1 MQIAKN
7 LTDKIKENTL
17 QSSSTP
23 IPNALI
29 QRLIALWALVES
41 GLGGYMHALKIPFTG
56 IVLGGSA
63 VVILSLIAW
72 FSEKPFRTLLRATLL
87 VMLVKFTVS
96 PHTSFAA
103 YIAVG
108 FQGLMAAL
116 FLSSKLPR
124 FISLLSFFL
133 LAMWESAAQKFILA
147 TLVFGKELWTAL
159 DESVAKMSSE
169 LNLPESWTQDFSW
182 KVIGAYLGLYTLW
195 ALMLYG
201 WTLGLPQRLENN
213 KTRILSAAKKVFPQQ
228 IVADQQGKKKRRAFA
243 FFFILLFI
251 ASSFF
256 LNYGKEDALEKAL
269 ILLFRTAAVV
279 LFLLYVVNPLLRWL
293 LRRNARSNKQKG
305 AILAIVNELPA
316 LRKQLPV
323 AWTLAKQK
331 PKRWQRYPDFLQN
344 LLVLSL
350 FDNEQDL
357 YI

>member
-1 MQIAKN
+1 M
-7 LTDKIKENTL
+7 
-17 QSSSTP
+17 QSSSNT
-23 IPNALI
+23 IPNHLI

-72 FSEKPFRTLLRATLL
+72 FSEKPFKTLLRATLL

-133 LAMWESAAQKFILA
+133 LAMWESALQKFIMP
-147 TLVFGKELWTAL
+147 TLIFGKDLWTAM
-159 DESVAKMSSE
+159 DESVAKMASE
-169 LNLPESWTQDFSW
+169 LNLPEAWAQDFSW
-182 KVIGAYLGLYTLW
+182 KVIMAYLGLYTLW
-195 ALMLYG
+195 ALLLYA
-201 WTLGLPQRLENN
+201 WTLSLPNRLEVN
-213 KTRILSAAKKVFPQQ
+213 KTRILNAAKTIIPQQ
-228 IVADQQGKKKRRAFA
+228 MHKETSNKKRYRASA
-243 FFFILLFI
+243 FFFILIFI

-256 LNYGKEDALEKAL
+256 LNYGKEDALLKAM
-269 ILLFRTAAVV
+269 ILVFRTAAVV
-279 LFLLYVVNPLLRWL
+279 LFLLYVLNPLLRWL
-293 LRRNARSNKQKG
+293 LKRNAQSEKQKG

-316 LRKQLPV
+316 LRKQLPI

-331 PKRWQRYPDFLQN
+331 PKKWQRYPDFLQN

-350 FDNEQDL
+350 FDYE
-357 YI
+357 